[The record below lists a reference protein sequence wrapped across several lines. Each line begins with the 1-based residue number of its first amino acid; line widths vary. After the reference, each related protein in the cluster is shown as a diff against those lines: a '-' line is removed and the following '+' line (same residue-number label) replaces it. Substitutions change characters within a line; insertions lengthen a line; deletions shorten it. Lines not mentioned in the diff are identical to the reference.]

1 MTSDTKKT
9 SYSGRTPWGIWGT
22 LGWGLLVAVA
32 FIVIQGFV
40 LAGFVAREVVRN
52 PHADIFMT
60 AKELGRNGFLIT
72 LATLVTTPLCIGL
85 IVFLVRLRKGPTVQ
99 KYLGL
104 KAIGSRLLLFWL
116 GIVTL
121 FALFAEL
128 IAHLAEEPFMPDF
141 MVAAYATAYIPPLF
155 WIALIVAAPLFEEV
169 FFRGFL
175 FEGFQHSRV
184 GPRGAVFFTSLAWT
198 ILHVQYGGY
207 ELYTIFALGVI
218 FGIAR
223 WKTQSIYPSLAMHS
237 LFNLFAMAQLVFYL
251 GRA

>member
-1 MTSDTKKT
+1 MTSDKHKT
-9 SYSGRTPWGIWGT
+9 PYSGKMPWGIWGT

-32 FIVIQGFV
+32 FIVLQGFV
-40 LAGFVAREVVRN
+40 LAGFVAREVARN
-52 PHADIFMT
+52 PNADIVMA
-60 AKELGRNGFLIT
+60 AKELGSNGFLMT

-85 IVFLVRLRKGPTVQ
+85 IIFLVRLRKGPTIPE
-99 KYLGL
+99 YLGL
-104 KAIGSRLLLFWL
+104 KAIGPRLLLFWL

-121 FALFAEL
+121 FALLAEL
-128 IAHLAEEPFMPDF
+128 LAHLAGWPFMPDF
-141 MVAAYATAYIPPLF
+141 MVEAYATAYFPPLF

-184 GPRGAVFFTSLAWT
+184 GARGAVFFTSLAWT

-207 ELYTIFALGVI
+207 ELATIFVLGVI

-223 WKTQSIYPSLAMHS
+223 WKSQSIYPPLVMHS

-251 GRA
+251 GRN